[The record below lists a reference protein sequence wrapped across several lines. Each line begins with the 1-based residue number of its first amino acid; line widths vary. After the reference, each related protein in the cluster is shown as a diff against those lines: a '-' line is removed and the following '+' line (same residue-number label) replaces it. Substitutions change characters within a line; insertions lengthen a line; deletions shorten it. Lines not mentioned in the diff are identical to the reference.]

1 MFLSTKRIEKKI
13 AKWLVFVVMEIAFFE
28 LFIAPQLCF
37 NESQHHQIRQTAVK
51 EVIKNPEIFKD
62 FVTEGIDE
70 YTASLSPN
78 REWAYN
84 TAIQPN
90 ANAFDIS
97 CYAPNCYNWPN
108 L

>member
-51 EVIKNPEIFKD
+51 EVIKNPERYNNFIA
-62 FVTEGIDE
+62 EGLNE
-70 YTASLSPN
+70 
-78 REWAYN
+78 
-84 TAIQPN
+84 
-90 ANAFDIS
+90 
-97 CYAPNCYNWPN
+97 
-108 L
+108 